1 MPISTLGGVPMRNKR
16 YMSALVVTLAL
27 VVLSACK
34 PAPTPTPAPLT
45 ITDDAGR
52 IVEIVEIPQR
62 FVSLAP
68 SNTEILFALG
78 LGEKVVGVSD
88 FCDYPEEAK
97 AIEKVGGVEPSLEK
111 IVALEP
117 DLVLTIGGN
126 PELVSKMEELGLT
139 VIVLAPKDL
148 EGIYKD
154 IELVGKAAGVEEKAA
169 SLVAE
174 MKERVE
180 AVAAKTKGVEVK
192 PKVFYELDATDP
204 SKPYTAGPGTWHD
217 HFIKIAGGIN
227 IAADAEMQWVQLS
240 TEEIIAKDPDIIVL
254 GDALWGVTPDMV
266 RERPGWDV
274 IRAVKEGAIY
284 PIDDNLISR
293 PGPRVVEGI
302 EELARIIHPE
312 LFE

>member
-1 MPISTLGGVPMRNKR
+1 
-16 YMSALVVTLAL
+16 
-27 VVLSACK
+27 
-34 PAPTPTPAPLT
+34 
-45 ITDDAGR
+45 
-52 IVEIVEIPQR
+52 VEIVEIPQR